1 MSACPAVPGK
11 HSAQNRAA
19 QEEAPLEWQPGLHDR
34 FKAAG
39 SGACCTGG
47 EQAKGCHA
55 LSQAGQFQLSWRSL
69 SRI

>member
-1 MSACPAVPGK
+1 MSDRPAVAGK

-19 QEEAPLEWQPGLHDR
+19 QEEAPLEWQPGLRHR

-47 EQAKGCHA
+47 EQAKGCR
-55 LSQAGQFQLSWRSL
+55 GQS
-69 SRI
+69 